1 MMLQIPLRVSLN
13 VETEK
18 RWGQRNAMTTTQMTE
33 TGVWVTDLESKPAG
47 CVQVGQLPLLTP
59 ALSAQ
64 LDLSK
69 TTPRTQQLECLFVV
83 MV

>member
-18 RWGQRNAMTTTQMTE
+18 RWGQRNAMTTTQTTE
-33 TGVWVTDLESKPAG
+33 MGVWVTDLESKLDG
-47 CVQVGQLPLLTP
+47 CVQEDQLQPLTP

-69 TTPRTQQLECLFVV
+69 TTPQTQQLECPFVV